1 MYSPMSTT
9 SILKRLQGQGIG
21 AFLARGASGSL
32 FVKILGAS
40 MAFGTNVLL
49 ARLMGTAQYGIYVYA
64 LAWVNVLA
72 LLCQFGMNTTLLRYV
87 SSYNAKGEWGLLRG
101 LITRSV
107 QYVFSISMLIG
118 VLSVITIFF
127 LEKTIGKEQAIT
139 FWLAF
144 LLLPFL
150 SLNGLR
156 SESLLAFKRVIKAAL
171 PDSLIRPLAISIL
184 SIVMWVAIQK
194 NLSASQVMLFNVAAA
209 VLAFTVGTIWLRR
222 ALPPQFHTISPA
234 YSEREWMKV
243 SIPLLLVNGMHLV
256 LNQTDV
262 LMIGIFV
269 GTKQAG
275 IYSVA
280 SSIAGL
286 AAFGAAS
293 VNTIVAPT
301 ISEYHSTQRHKELQ
315 RLMALA
321 ARGIFSFTIV
331 TILCLSLLGKHVLS
345 VFGGEFVSGVV
356 PMGVLLVGYAV
367 KAFAGSGGYVMT
379 MTGHQN
385 QYAVLIVA
393 VALSNIIFNAI
404 LIPAMG
410 ATGAAIATTISISIW
425 EFIVLIYVKVKLNI
439 DPTVL
444 AKG

>member
-1 MYSPMSTT
+1 
-9 SILKRLQGQGIG
+9 
-21 AFLARGASGSL
+21 
-32 FVKILGAS
+32 
-40 MAFGTNVLL
+40 
-49 ARLMGTAQYGIYVYA
+49 
-64 LAWVNVLA
+64 
-72 LLCQFGMNTTLLRYV
+72 
-87 SSYNAKGEWGLLRG
+87 
-101 LITRSV
+101 
-107 QYVFSISMLIG
+107 
-118 VLSVITIFF
+118 
-127 LEKTIGKEQAIT
+127 
-139 FWLAF
+139 
-144 LLLPFL
+144 
-150 SLNGLR
+150 
-156 SESLLAFKRVIKAAL
+156 
-171 PDSLIRPLAISIL
+171 
-184 SIVMWVAIQK
+184 
-194 NLSASQVMLFNVAAA
+194 
-209 VLAFTVGTIWLRR
+209 
-222 ALPPQFHTISPA
+222 
-234 YSEREWMKV
+234 
-243 SIPLLLVNGMHLV
+243 MHLV

-345 VFGGEFVSGVV
+345 VFGGEFVSGLV